1 MKKTEPRDLE
11 YEILKM
17 LMDAGG
23 HIDSRD
29 LASEFGDV
37 ERDFKLA
44 RSNLFRSGYITQ
56 GMDWEKIYITSK
68 GYARL
73 SELEK
78 IRAQDAE
85 RKKQQAFQNKVS
97 IANVLVPLVT
107 FILGMLTEHWSGVV
121 NWVFSLFH

>member
-1 MKKTEPRDLE
+1 
-11 YEILKM
+11 M

>member
-1 MKKTEPRDLE
+1 
-11 YEILKM
+11 M
-17 LMDAGG
+17 LMDAGDCV
-23 HIDSRD
+23 DSSD
-29 LASEFGDV
+29 LTSAFSDV
-37 ERDFKLA
+37 AHDFKLA
-44 RSNLFRSGYITQ
+44 RSNLFRSGYIIQ
-56 GMDWEKIYITSK
+56 DMDLEKIYITSK

-78 IRAQDAE
+78 IRAQNAE

-121 NWVFSLFH
+121 SWLLSLFH

>member
-1 MKKTEPRDLE
+1 ME

-56 GMDWEKIYITSK
+56 GMDLSKIYIMPK

-73 SELEK
+73 SELEQ
-78 IRAQDAE
+78 IRAQNAE
-85 RKKQQAFQNKVS
+85 RKKQQAFEK
-97 IANVLVPLVT
+97 T
-107 FILGMLTEHWSGVV
+107 FAIGNSFASAARFFLG
-121 NWVFSLFH
+121 LFR